1 MRTARQQARYC
12 GVWLRNALYA
22 HKSCVKATVATFP
35 RVGSC
40 RVLFLSQQVY
50 ATKGVIV
57 CFALFKGVS
66 VCFALLYCT
75 DGLEIIVGGL
85 QCKAL
90 GLHKHSR

>member
-12 GVWLRNALYA
+12 GVWLRNALHA

-50 ATKGVIV
+50 ATKGVSV
-57 CFALFKGVS
+57 CFALF
-66 VCFALLYCT
+66 YCT